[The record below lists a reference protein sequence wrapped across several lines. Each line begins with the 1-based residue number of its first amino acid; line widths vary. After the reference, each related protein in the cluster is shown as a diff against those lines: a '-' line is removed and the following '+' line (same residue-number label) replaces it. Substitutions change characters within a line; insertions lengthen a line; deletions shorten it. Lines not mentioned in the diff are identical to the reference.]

1 MVPVLVFDVA
11 MFDGYYYSFANASDV
26 VCWWD
31 GAVSFIL
38 WSFLCG
44 WE

>member
-1 MVPVLVFDVA
+1 MPGSVFDVA
-11 MFDGYYYSFANASDV
+11 IFDGCSDNFANASDV

-31 GAVSFIL
+31 GAVYFIL

-44 WE
+44 LE